1 MKAAVRAAGSG
12 EGCRQQWG
20 CALQMG
26 QVLLEGM
33 AMGPHAALPCSRR
46 SPRLGVSCLAQ
57 GTPEMGSCSA
67 NATGWWGCP
76 RQGWVTFLAAPSLG
90 PRVVWGQWEGPVPCC
105 GPSSSE
111 RAARM
116 WNVQGGSCTSGPA

>member
-46 SPRLGVSCLAQ
+46 SPRLGVSCWHRVLLR
-57 GTPEMGSCSA
+57 
-67 NATGWWGCP
+67 WGVAVP
-76 RQGWVTFLAAPSLG
+76 MPQDGGAAPG
-90 PRVVWGQWEGPVPCC
+90 
-105 GPSSSE
+105 
-111 RAARM
+111 RA
-116 WNVQGGSCTSGPA
+116 G